1 MICVPDPSTDIS
13 ERAGGT
19 LPRAAAWALLLCSSL
34 TVMSGAIIAPALPL
48 IAEDFKELP
57 HVEFLSRLVITMPAL
72 AIALTGML
80 SGILADRIGRRPLL
94 LGALALYAIAGT
106 SGLYLSDLYAIL
118 AGRFVLGVAVAGVMT
133 AASAMIG
140 DRLAGAARRKFL
152 GRQAAFMSAGGVVFV
167 PLGGLLTGISYHA
180 PFAVYAASLLLL
192 PLVVAALP
200 ESRGGGAAARASTA
214 NVAGLPAAAAT
225 RGSGVII
232 ASIFVLAILFQ
243 IAFYL
248 GPVQVPFMVKSV
260 LKGSGL
266 IAGVAVAVMTLGAAV
281 VSLNYERLARGRS
294 PWSAA
299 CVTAAVM
306 GVGCI
311 VTGAA
316 DSLPVLMIGQ
326 LIFGMGAGLIMPNL
340 MSWLMATASESRR
353 GQLTGTLTAA
363 IFAGQFLSP
372 IAAQP
377 FVHDHGVPGTFTRF
391 AFALATL
398 AAVLLAI
405 RLTQAARHARA
416 AS

>member
-1 MICVPDPSTDIS
+1 VNDATNTHVAST
-13 ERAGGT
+13 GGS

-34 TVMSGAIIAPALPL
+34 TVLSGAIIAPALPL
-48 IAEDFKELP
+48 IAEEFKAVP
-57 HVEFLSRLVITMPAL
+57 NVEFLSRLVITMPAL

-80 SGILADRIGRRPLL
+80 SGLLADRIGRRPLL
-94 LGALALYAIAGT
+94 IGALALYAIAGT
-106 SGLYLSDLYAIL
+106 SGLYLSDLHAIL

-140 DRLAGAARRKFL
+140 DRLAGPTRRKFL

-192 PLVVAALP
+192 PLVVAVLP
-200 ESRGGGAAARASTA
+200 ESRNAAARASAAHASAATH
-214 NVAGLPAAAAT
+214 AAAP
-225 RGSGVII
+225 RGAGVTI
-232 ASIFVLAILFQ
+232 AAIFVLAVLFQ

-294 PWSAA
+294 PWMVAS
-299 CVTAAVM
+299 VTAAVM
-306 GVGCI
+306 GVGCV

-316 DSLPVLMIGQ
+316 DSLPVLLIGQ
-326 LIFGMGAGLIMPNL
+326 LIFGIGAGLIMPNL
-340 MSWLMATASESRR
+340 MSWLMATASETRR

-377 FVHDHGVPGTFTRF
+377 LVHAHGVPGTFTRF
-391 AFALATL
+391 AFALFALALVVLLIRVGL
-398 AAVLLAI
+398 AA
-405 RLTQAARHARA
+405 RARRA
-416 AS
+416 GT